1 MYEWILFLDINE
13 CEDGHS
19 CSQICNN
26 LIGSFKCECRSG
38 FLLQADE
45 KECLGRF
52 IYTHN
57 ILIFMH

>member
-1 MYEWILFLDINE
+1 MYYKAYLWCMNEYYIYLDINE

-45 KECLGRF
+45 KECLGR
-52 IYTHN
+52 
-57 ILIFMH
+57 LI

>member
-1 MYEWILFLDINE
+1 MHEWILYLDINE

-26 LIGSFKCECRSG
+26 LIGSFKCECRGG

-52 IYTHN
+52 IHVCT
-57 ILIFMH
+57 